1 MKIHSVK
8 RILSLVLTL
17 CLLGTLLSGL
27 CLTASAEDGFT
38 VTFSVPE
45 GVTEPEALT
54 GTSITLP
61 TAATPNGKYRFA
73 GWAATQGTVASA
85 AVLTG
90 TYAPTAD
97 ITLYAVY
104 TSTESVVVSDY
115 ALATEIPAVG
125 DKIIIAFND
134 GSDNYYALPNAT
146 QGSVTSI
153 AGKEIAVSN
162 GYAAIPA
169 GVTTYSISDLT
180 FEIYTKSGNL
190 GVKSTAGDYFIGFNS
205 GKISLNGWGTTKYA
219 VIAAA
224 DNGMFTISSS
234 NNVPRGLTYKVADT
248 TFRVSNDAASP
259 VYIFTYSAGS
269 STGSTVYTT
278 NVPACE
284 HDFALTD
291 TVEATCTTDE
301 VNTYTCS
308 VCELS
313 YSEAVE
319 GSATGHS
326 FSDEEEPEIVKE
338 PTCTIDGSEKRTC
351 LNCNKKITVAIPA
364 LGHDFVGNLCT
375 RCGEIDPIDP
385 VTKTFNLITS
395 AEQLG
400 EGEYILIAKAY
411 IKPAAEPEEPEE
423 GEEPIE
429 TEAPEEP
436 ISFNADYYALKNEVG
451 KPIHNMKAYAADE
464 LIGESIPATLT
475 VSEEAIQ
482 WYGTLEEGALSL
494 RGYNGWDLIADEN
507 NLDFTLP
514 VQGSAPTA
522 WTPTFDEEDS
532 TFQLTY
538 LDESNNTRIL
548 GIRSDLKPDEEG
560 DPHIKCNNKSS
571 LGKTIN
577 SSYRFYLYYKAEDC
591 EHSSVT
597 KVTAATCTTTGYST
611 NYCVLCGRTNIDSFT
626 EALGHTPNEEGTT
639 VVDPTC
645 TEIGTNTY
653 VCANC
658 GKTQVEEIPALG
670 HTYENGV
677 CTVCG
682 AEEPVMQDF
691 TRITSIDEL
700 ADGNYVLVVKGN
712 YKPGW
717 YAINRMTYKTSYVA
731 ATNVGSFFEDD
742 IVPDTISLSD
752 TAVIWNVT
760 VTDGAITLSGEDGS
774 LTTTK
779 SNYLYYNDAAA
790 SSWTV
795 EATENGTFKLTT
807 TDDDGKA
814 RILGIRD
821 DLATTMADATP
832 LFRCNAPTDAKAKTS
847 SYEFYL
853 YSDSVNAELKIKSAS
868 LRLDEDIDVIYKATV
883 PAGYTDASMTFTMN
897 GETVTI
903 PDDGT
908 HTFVFEGVNPQC
920 IGDNISATLTA
931 TCDDEQLSDELAE
944 YSVRTYCVNKLADE
958 TISAE
963 LRTLLSDVLAY
974 GAAAQTYVG
983 YKTDSLVNTGD
994 DIIDPAY
1001 STYSDLSGLKATF
1014 EGEAAQSPVWI
1025 GAGLKLTNSV
1035 SMTFRFYAKS
1045 VDGLTVTV
1053 SVNGRE
1059 ETFTEFTS
1067 LGNNIYEVTFSGIKA
1082 TEFGDAVSASFSN
1095 GGNTVSYSVNT
1106 YICAKQADSDAN
1118 LAALVKALYNYG
1130 AAAAAYAQ

>member
-1 MKIHSVK
+1 MKK
-8 RILSLVLTL
+8 TRRFLSLALII
-17 CLLGTLLSGL
+17 CLLGTLLSGV

-45 GVTEPEALT
+45 GVTAPEALT

-61 TAATPNGKYRFA
+61 TAATSNGKYKFA
-73 GWAATQGTVASA
+73 GWSETQGNLDST

-90 TYAPTAD
+90 IYAPAAD

-104 TSTESVVVSDY
+104 TSTESIVVSDY
-115 ALATEIPAVG
+115 ALATELPAVG
-125 DKIIIAFND
+125 DKIIIAFDSDD
-134 GSDNYYALPNAT
+134 GYYALPNAT
-146 QGSVTSI
+146 QGSVTAI
-153 AGKEIAVSN
+153 AGREITVSD

-205 GKISLNGWGTTKYA
+205 GKISLNGWGNTKYA

-224 DNGMFTISSS
+224 DDGMYTISSS
-234 NNVPRGLTYKVADT
+234 NNSPRGLTYKVADT

-269 STGSTVYTT
+269 STGTTVYTT
-278 NVPACE
+278 EVPACE
-284 HDFALTD
+284 HSFALTN
-291 TVEATCTTDE
+291 TVEATCTADE
-301 VNTYTCS
+301 INTYTCA

-313 YSEAVE
+313 YTETVE
-319 GSATGHS
+319 GSALGHS
-326 FSDEEEPEIVKE
+326 FSEEEEPEIVKE
-338 PTCTIDGSEKRTC
+338 PTCTEEGSQKRTC
-351 LNCNKKITVAIPA
+351 LNCGKKISVAIPA

-375 RCGEIDPIDP
+375 RCGEIDPIAP
-385 VTKTFNLITS
+385 VTKTFTLVTS
-395 AEQLG
+395 ADQLG

-411 IKPAAEPEEPEE
+411 IKPAAEPEE
-423 GEEPIE
+423 GEEPAE
-429 TEAPEEP
+429 TEAPEDP
-436 ISFNADYYALKNEVG
+436 VSFNASYYAIKNQVG
-451 KPIHNMKAYAADE
+451 KPIHNMKAYNADA

-475 VSEEAIQ
+475 VDEEAIQ
-482 WYGTLEEGALSL
+482 WYGTYEDGALAL
-494 RGYNGWDLIADEN
+494 RGYNGWDLIAKEN
-507 NLDFTLP
+507 DLDFTLP
-514 VQGSAPTA
+514 VAGSAPTA
-522 WTPTFDEEDS
+522 WTPTFDEEDG

-538 LDESNNTRIL
+538 LDEGDNTRIL

-571 LGKTIN
+571 LGKTVN

-611 NYCVLCGRTNIDSFT
+611 NYCVLCGRINIDSFT
-626 EALGHTPNEEGTT
+626 AALGHTPNEDGTT

-670 HTYENGV
+670 HFYEDGA

-691 TRITSIDEL
+691 TRVTSVDDL
-700 ADGNYVLVVKGN
+700 ADGHYVLVAKGN

-760 VTDGAITLSGEDGS
+760 VTDGTITLSGDDGNS

-779 SNYLYYNDAAA
+779 SNYLYYDNADAT
-790 SSWTV
+790 SWTV

-814 RILGIRD
+814 RILGVRD

-832 LFRCNAPTDAKAKTS
+832 LFRCNAPTDTKAKTS
-847 SYEFYL
+847 SYEFYI

-883 PAGYTDASMTFTMN
+883 PAGYTDVSMTFTMN
-897 GETVTI
+897 GESVTI

-908 HTFVFEGVNPQC
+908 HTFIFEGVTPQC
-920 IGDNISATLTA
+920 FGDNISATLTA
-931 TCDDEQLSDELAE
+931 TLGDETFTDEIAE
-944 YSVRTYCVNKLADE
+944 YSVRTYCVNQLVKDN
-958 TISAE
+958 ISVE

-983 YKTDSLVNTGD
+983 YKTDALVNVGD
-994 DIIDPAY
+994 DIVEPTY
-1001 STYSDLSGLKATF
+1001 STYTQIEGYAPVFS
-1014 EGEAAQSPVWI
+1014 GEAAESPCWI
-1025 GAGLKLTNSV
+1025 AAGLKLTNSV
-1035 SMTFRFYAKS
+1035 AMTFRFYAEKT
-1045 VDGLTVTV
+1045 DGLTVTV
-1053 SVNGRE
+1053 SVNGRAE
-1059 ETFTEFTS
+1059 EFTEFTAVE
-1067 LGNNIYEVTFSGIKA
+1067 GKENVYEVTFAGIQA
-1082 TEFGDAVSASFSN
+1082 NEFNDAVTASFSN

-1106 YICAKQADSDAN
+1106 YVCAKQADSNAN

-1130 AAAAAYAQ
+1130 VSAAAYAG